1 MAIDYSDGAYILY
14 GQIPEKPRVGWAENG
29 FAYSDNGTW
38 KFRLDGEEV
47 YGLGGD
53 LAGLVEGGVALTKA
67 GQFLFIIE
75 PDA

>member
-1 MAIDYSDGAYILY
+1 MVTDYGEGAYILY
-14 GQIPEKPRVGWAENG
+14 GQAPEKPRVGWAQNG

-38 KFRLDGEEV
+38 KFLLDVEEV
-47 YGLGGD
+47 YGPGGD
-53 LAGLVEGGVALTKA
+53 VVGWVEAGVATTND

>member
-1 MAIDYSDGAYILY
+1 MARDYSDGEYVLY
-14 GQIPEKPRVGWAENG
+14 GQTPEKPRVGWAENG
-29 FAYSDNGTW
+29 FAFSDNGTW

-53 LAGLVEGGVALTKA
+53 IAGWIEGGVATTKA